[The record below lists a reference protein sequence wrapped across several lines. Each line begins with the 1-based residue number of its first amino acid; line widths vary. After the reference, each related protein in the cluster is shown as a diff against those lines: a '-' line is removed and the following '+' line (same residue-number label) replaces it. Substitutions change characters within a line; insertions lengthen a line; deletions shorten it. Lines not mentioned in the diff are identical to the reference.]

1 MSVGQILLQPQK
13 LRRVLQ
19 RAPESAI
26 LDDLVTLALLLAE
39 DAAGGGPLPAAMERA
54 LAEAAAKLVARIEA
68 GVSNAAVHLTAFFQP
83 LLTKLQGVALAT
95 PGDAAAAAD
104 AFMQSLADAIGWLKN
119 LSAPQVRGG
128 LETVFGILERD
139 LGFTPDAIEQWIWDF
154 LDGMAGSLE
163 QPAEGETAQQR
174 SRRREAA
181 AILRRLRR
189 EAQPLF
195 QFPKLDAD
203 RAAQALLDVLK
214 RPEVDSALGRAACI
228 GKAAATGVH
237 LGHSIVDLAA
247 PAPPPQQLLRPV
259 WRTSAI
265 TAGPRS
271 AAPAPAP
278 AAANSSQPVQIGYYA
293 SKLLTYQN
301 WDGDWGALPDGTDQN
316 FNEGYMLPELRA
328 AFRPLSIV
336 LSRYSFLVVADEN
349 KKWKVTDRKQYIIKK
364 QASTLVVFPL
374 CEVGTSDFASAAADL
389 TALCKLFKENG
400 ILLTE
405 NGLTVS
411 HGDGNSWDIQESGS
425 GHHYQAVRLSGTVTL
440 YPLDRLGIFFEL
452 PFALLGDLKSGP
464 VSTALAG
471 VFQQNDIILSPRARL
486 AVRDGGDSWTLDD
499 GEFEFTVKRDDN
511 KLKVGTGNWFSW
523 IFANLVS
530 WPQGEKVWVSPDRT
544 QVLLGQRI
552 IHTGTG
558 VTWQSAPIFSKG
570 PGNSY
575 YSFAKM
581 TADQMDTAAYVA
593 LCTQDIGNIVMYALT
608 IALAKKAE
616 RKYTATSNSLNIGR
630 SLSEFIAKVAFRR
643 SVSDF
648 VGIQSQAWKEDYGWW
663 YDFLQDVGI
672 KIAGLIETIIKAV
685 DEPSAPDP
693 PNPPNTFS
701 KFMDTFLGIITN
713 RSGPDTYWVGL
724 AYEFF
729 LSFLTLNNHQEPK
742 DAATARPENFKEIG
756 GFLDP
761 IWNIGV
767 LIYCMAIP
775 SDMYALPFET
785 TVLTLHCLLGMLGMG
800 LVTGLLGWILGQ
812 LVLAG
817 APAGADG
824 MQVVKI
830 LLKAWGKSTAAFFPY
845 LKLVKRKG

>member
-1 MSVGQILLQPQK
+1 
-13 LRRVLQ
+13 
-19 RAPESAI
+19 
-26 LDDLVTLALLLAE
+26 
-39 DAAGGGPLPAAMERA
+39 
-54 LAEAAAKLVARIEA
+54 
-68 GVSNAAVHLTAFFQP
+68 
-83 LLTKLQGVALAT
+83 
-95 PGDAAAAAD
+95 
-104 AFMQSLADAIGWLKN
+104 
-119 LSAPQVRGG
+119 
-128 LETVFGILERD
+128 
-139 LGFTPDAIEQWIWDF
+139 
-154 LDGMAGSLE
+154 
-163 QPAEGETAQQR
+163 
-174 SRRREAA
+174 
-181 AILRRLRR
+181 
-189 EAQPLF
+189 
-195 QFPKLDAD
+195 
-203 RAAQALLDVLK
+203 
-214 RPEVDSALGRAACI
+214 
-228 GKAAATGVH
+228 
-237 LGHSIVDLAA
+237 
-247 PAPPPQQLLRPV
+247 
-259 WRTSAI
+259 
-265 TAGPRS
+265 
-271 AAPAPAP
+271 
-278 AAANSSQPVQIGYYA
+278 
-293 SKLLTYQN
+293 
-301 WDGDWGALPDGTDQN
+301 
-316 FNEGYMLPELRA
+316 
-328 AFRPLSIV
+328 
-336 LSRYSFLVVADEN
+336 
-349 KKWKVTDRKQYIIKK
+349 
-364 QASTLVVFPL
+364 
-374 CEVGTSDFASAAADL
+374 
-389 TALCKLFKENG
+389 
-400 ILLTE
+400 
-405 NGLTVS
+405 
-411 HGDGNSWDIQESGS
+411 
-425 GHHYQAVRLSGTVTL
+425 
-440 YPLDRLGIFFEL
+440 
-452 PFALLGDLKSGP
+452 
-464 VSTALAG
+464 
-471 VFQQNDIILSPRARL
+471 
-486 AVRDGGDSWTLDD
+486 
-499 GEFEFTVKRDDN
+499 
-511 KLKVGTGNWFSW
+511 
-523 IFANLVS
+523 
-530 WPQGEKVWVSPDRT
+530 
-544 QVLLGQRI
+544 
-552 IHTGTG
+552 
-558 VTWQSAPIFSKG
+558 
-570 PGNSY
+570 
-575 YSFAKM
+575 M